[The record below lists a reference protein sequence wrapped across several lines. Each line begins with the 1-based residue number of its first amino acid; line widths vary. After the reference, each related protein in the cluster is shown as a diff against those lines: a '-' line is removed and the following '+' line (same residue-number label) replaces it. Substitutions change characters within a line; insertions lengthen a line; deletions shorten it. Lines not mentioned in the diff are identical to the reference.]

1 MPVDENKMEYC
12 RQRFSEAQTS
22 EDVER
27 IRDELVNVDK
37 IPRGTVDV
45 VKNDMRRKGELPTE
59 ANQQNHAGR
68 YPVVTRGT
76 EVITPEGIMQTLSD
90 GSKDWQLR
98 LEGMMLL
105 RAAQRMVMDDVE
117 ILKRQAEAE
126 AKGIETAIRVM
137 QEGRE
142 ELKTAAE
149 RARESQMTM
158 AHEAAEE
165 TAARIAGYIDQK
177 MPKGPPPK
185 DASEMVTKRIDK
197 MWDMMEHMMEQRMF
211 PGGEGTKAPEGW
223 EYEGPP
229 SESQPSSPG
238 SSQPEPQSQGSPPGW
253 AVEHEQT
260 GEKEEHSDD

>member
-12 RQRFSEAQTS
+12 RQRFSEAQTP

-45 VKNDMRRKGELPTE
+45 VKNDMRRKGELPKE
-59 ANQQNHAGR
+59 ANQQNHVGR

-158 AHEAAEE
+158 AREAAEE

-177 MPKGPPPK
+177 LPKGPPPK
-185 DASEMVTKRIDK
+185 DMSEMVTKRIDK
-197 MWDMMEHMMEQRMF
+197 MWEYMEHMMEQRMF
-211 PGGEGTKAPEGW
+211 PGQAGKAPEGW

-229 SESQPSSPG
+229 PQPQPSSQHK
-238 SSQPEPQSQGSPPGW
+238 SPQSQGNPLGW
-253 AVEHEQT
+253 TVEQQPE
-260 GEKEEHSDD
+260 EKEEHSND